1 MTISRVRIGP
11 SVLARAWIV
20 YLILGILVV
29 AAYFVAIDPNLQD
42 AAYNLC
48 GASAVGAMF
57 IGAWLWRP
65 ERLRAWMLL
74 AVGVALQSLGDV
86 MLTFLT
92 SSDGIEPFP
101 SAADVPYLAGYVLI
115 AFGLVE
121 LVRAGNREHD
131 RTAWVD
137 ALIVAAAAA
146 IFIWVLVIRDEIAS
160 SADIPTALVAAAY
173 PFFDIVQIAVVA
185 HLILGGRRTPAVILL
200 GAGFAASLVADLAY
214 AVLSSRGHT
223 TSDNS
228 SMRGGSSGIW
238 LWGPPPFTPR
248 WRSPQPDL
256 RPRAPSRRRSRGGAS
271 SCSPV
276 ERRRVRW

>member
-1 MTISRVRIGP
+1 VTISPVRIGP

-86 MLTFLT
+86 MLSFLT

-101 SAADVPYLAGYVLI
+101 SAADVPYLAG
-115 AFGLVE
+115 
-121 LVRAGNREHD
+121 
-131 RTAWVD
+131 
-137 ALIVAAAAA
+137 
-146 IFIWVLVIRDEIAS
+146 
-160 SADIPTALVAAAY
+160 
-173 PFFDIVQIAVVA
+173 
-185 HLILGGRRTPAVILL
+185 
-200 GAGFAASLVADLAY
+200 
-214 AVLSSRGHT
+214 
-223 TSDNS
+223 
-228 SMRGGSSGIW
+228 
-238 LWGPPPFTPR
+238 
-248 WRSPQPDL
+248 
-256 RPRAPSRRRSRGGAS
+256 
-271 SCSPV
+271 
-276 ERRRVRW
+276 